1 MSRDSK
7 RKLSIRELADRYA
20 AEREQWID
28 RNSFYYEE
36 DGRYMS
42 FLVPPGLRVLDLG
55 CGTGRLLDSLK
66 PSVGTGVDFS
76 VKMVEEARRRYPNQ
90 TFVVGDIDDPE
101 LLDSLEGPFDVI
113 VLSDTVGVLE
123 DCQATLQNLRRICHR
138 DTRLVIAYYSR
149 LWAPVL
155 TIAKLLRQQM
165 PQRELNWLSTR
176 DLANI
181 MHLSGFE
188 TVRMECRQILPK
200 KLGGLGRFA
209 NRYIGILPGIQRLG
223 LRSYVVAR
231 LAPEPLD
238 TAKSTTVLIPCR
250 NESGNIAPA
259 IKRIPRFCEDLEIL
273 FVEGHSKDDTLAEID
288 KAIAAHPELD
298 IKVVRQ
304 DGKGK
309 ADAVRKGFSRARG
322 DILMILDA
330 DLTTPPEDLP
340 KFYEAIAS
348 GKGELAMGSRLVYP
362 MEDEA
367 MQLLNTIGNKT
378 FSLLFTW
385 LLNQR
390 VTDTLC
396 GTKALSRRHYAQIV
410 RGQEY
415 FGDFDPFGDFD
426 LIFGAAKLNLKILE
440 IPVRYRA
447 RTYGVTQISRFRHA
461 WMLLRTVLV
470 AFRRLKAI

>member
-1 MSRDSK
+1 M
-7 RKLSIRELADRYA
+7 
-20 AEREQWID
+20 
-28 RNSFYYEE
+28 RNGPATGLPEE
-36 DGRYMS
+36 
-42 FLVPPGLRVLDLG
+42 
-55 CGTGRLLDSLK
+55 
-66 PSVGTGVDFS
+66 PSAGTGVDFS
-76 VKMVEEARRRYPNQ
+76 QKMVEEARRRYPDH
-90 TFVVGDIDDPE
+90 TFLVEDIDDTE
-101 LLDSLEGPFDVI
+101 FLETLEGPFDV
-113 VLSDTVGVLE
+113 VLLSDTVGVLE
-123 DCQATLQNLRRICHR
+123 DCQATLQNLRRLCGR

-155 TIAKLLRQQM
+155 SIARLLRQQM
-165 PQRELNWLSTR
+165 PQKELNWLSTR

-181 MHLSGFE
+181 LHLSGFE

-200 KLGGLGRFA
+200 AMNGLGRFV
-209 NRYIGILPGIQRLG
+209 NRYIGTLPGFQRLG

-231 LAPEPLD
+231 LPEPLE

-250 NESGNIAPA
+250 NESGNIGPA
-259 IKRIPRFCEDLEIL
+259 IERIPRFCDDMEIL

-288 KAIAAHPELD
+288 RVIAAHPELD
-298 IKVVRQ
+298 IKVTTQ

-309 ADAVRKGFSRARG
+309 ADAVRKGFSLARG
-322 DILMILDA
+322 DILIILDA

-348 GKGELAMGSRLVYP
+348 GKGEFVMGSRLVYP

-396 GTKALSRRHYAQIV
+396 GTKVLSRHHYQQIV
-410 RGQEY
+410 KGQEY

-426 LIFGAAKLNLKILE
+426 LIFG
-440 IPVRYRA
+440 
-447 RTYGVTQISRFRHA
+447 
-461 WMLLRTVLV
+461 
-470 AFRRLKAI
+470 RRS